1 MLDSLITFLNMG
13 GYGYYIWGAFGLS
26 AFVLITLIIQ
36 SFKFLESSE
45 TRLHSL
51 KEKEKNNET

>member
-1 MLDSLITFLNMG
+1 MLDSLTSFMNMG
-13 GYGYYIWGAFGLS
+13 GYGYYIWGAVGLS

-36 SFKFLESSE
+36 SLKFLESSE

>member
-1 MLDSLITFLNMG
+1 MLASLITFLNMG

-36 SFKFLESSE
+36 SLKFLASSE
-45 TRLHSL
+45 TKLHSL

>member
-1 MLDSLITFLNMG
+1 MLDSLIIFINMG

-36 SFKFLESSE
+36 SLKFLASSE

-51 KEKEKNNET
+51 KEKEKK

>member
-1 MLDSLITFLNMG
+1 MLNSLITFLNMG